1 MSDKYEEMMR
11 VLMKVV
17 EQEDCFEYLDDLIT
31 KLAPTKRFKKGDLDY
46 EKKEAFIKS
55 AVEFLQSKK

>member
-1 MSDKYEEMMR
+1 MSDKYESMIK

-17 EQEDCFEYLDDLIT
+17 EQEDCFECLDDLVT
-31 KLAPTKRFKKGDLDY
+31 KLAPTKRFKKSDSVD
-46 EKKEAFIKS
+46 EKKEAFVKS